1 LTKRSCFKNT
11 TLPSKTRNYQEASLN
26 GSIMQGDSPWGD
38 VPDENQPKFEGDAGS
53 PPQPISISEGFA
65 PMNQG
70 TMLTGTTQMPTG
82 QLIYLQPP
90 SSAAKVVG
98 ILVVIYGVLFG
109 VIGSVLSLFG
119 NLQLGNST
127 LLVFDVV
134 ALLIGVAT
142 LVGGVMLINYQR
154 RGVMVLLLVIGLST
168 LVGLGQFTMVDDIY
182 DQMLDEGE
190 ITQEEYDALQEVGG
204 IVQGVGMVMVVFC
217 NAICGLF
224 VAIPLMVSNN
234 GLDESKLFG

>member
-1 LTKRSCFKNT
+1 
-11 TLPSKTRNYQEASLN
+11 
-26 GSIMQGDSPWGD
+26 
-38 VPDENQPKFEGDAGS
+38 
-53 PPQPISISEGFA
+53 
-65 PMNQG
+65 MNQG

-109 VIGSVLSLFG
+109 VIGSVLNLFG
-119 NLQLGNST
+119 NLQLGNSM
-127 LLVFDVV
+127 LIVFDVITF
-134 ALLIGVAT
+134 LIGVAT
-142 LVGGVMLINYQR
+142 VVGGVMLINYQR
-154 RGVMVLLLVIGLST
+154 RGVMLLLLAIGLSAA
-168 LVGLGQFTMVDDIY
+168 VGVGQLTMVDDIY
-182 DQMLDEGE
+182 DQMLDEGDL
-190 ITQEEYDALQEVGG
+190 TQEEYDALQEVGG

-217 NAICGLF
+217 NAICGLL

>member
-1 LTKRSCFKNT
+1 
-11 TLPSKTRNYQEASLN
+11 
-26 GSIMQGDSPWGD
+26 
-38 VPDENQPKFEGDAGS
+38 
-53 PPQPISISEGFA
+53 
-65 PMNQG
+65 MNQG

-109 VIGSVLSLFG
+109 VIGSVLNLFG
-119 NLQLGNST
+119 NLQLGNSM
-127 LLVFDVV
+127 LIVFDVITF
-134 ALLIGVAT
+134 LIGVAT
-142 LVGGVMLINYQR
+142 VVGGVMLINYQR
-154 RGVMVLLLVIGLST
+154 RGVMLLLLVIGLSAA
-168 LVGLGQFTMVDDIY
+168 VGVGQLTMVDDIY
-182 DQMLDEGE
+182 DQMLDEGDL
-190 ITQEEYDALQEVGG
+190 TQEEYDALQEVGG

-217 NAICGLF
+217 NAICGLM

>member
-1 LTKRSCFKNT
+1 
-11 TLPSKTRNYQEASLN
+11 
-26 GSIMQGDSPWGD
+26 MQGDSPWGD
-38 VPDENQPKFEGDAGS
+38 VPDENQPKFEDATAS
-53 PPQPISISEGFA
+53 PPQPVSISEGFA

>member
-1 LTKRSCFKNT
+1 M
-11 TLPSKTRNYQEASLN
+11 ED
-26 GSIMQGDSPWGD
+26 DSPWGD
-38 VPDENQPKFEGDAGS
+38 MPDENQPKSEDTPAS
-53 PPQPISISEGFA
+53 QPQPQAISISEGFA

-109 VIGSVLSLFG
+109 VIGSVLNLFG
-119 NLQLGNST
+119 NLQLGNSM
-127 LLVFDVV
+127 LIVFDVV
-134 ALLIGVAT
+134 TFLIGVAT
-142 LVGGVMLINYQR
+142 VVGGVMLINYQR
-154 RGVMVLLLVIGLST
+154 RGVMLLLLAIGLSAA
-168 LVGLGQFTMVDDIY
+168 VGVGQLTMVDDIY

-190 ITQEEYDALQEVGG
+190 LTQEEYDALQEVGG

-224 VAIPLMVSNN
+224 VAIPIMVSNN

>member
-1 LTKRSCFKNT
+1 
-11 TLPSKTRNYQEASLN
+11 
-26 GSIMQGDSPWGD
+26 
-38 VPDENQPKFEGDAGS
+38 
-53 PPQPISISEGFA
+53 
-65 PMNQG
+65 MNQG

-109 VIGSVLSLFG
+109 VIGSVLNLFG
-119 NLQLGNST
+119 NLQLGNSM
-127 LLVFDVV
+127 LIVFDVITF
-134 ALLIGVAT
+134 LIGVAT
-142 LVGGVMLINYQR
+142 VVGGVMLIYSQR
-154 RGVMVLLLVIGLST
+154 RGVMLLLLVIGLSAA
-168 LVGLGQFTMVDDIY
+168 VGVGQLTMVDDIY
-182 DQMLDEGE
+182 DQMLDEGDL
-190 ITQEEYDALQEVGG
+190 TQEEYDALQEVGG

-217 NAICGLF
+217 NAICGLM

>member
-1 LTKRSCFKNT
+1 
-11 TLPSKTRNYQEASLN
+11 
-26 GSIMQGDSPWGD
+26 MQGDSPWGD
-38 VPDENQPKFEGDAGS
+38 VPDENQPKFEDAPGS
-53 PPQPISISEGFA
+53 PPQPVSISEGFA

>member
-1 LTKRSCFKNT
+1 
-11 TLPSKTRNYQEASLN
+11 
-26 GSIMQGDSPWGD
+26 
-38 VPDENQPKFEGDAGS
+38 
-53 PPQPISISEGFA
+53 
-65 PMNQG
+65 
-70 TMLTGTTQMPTG
+70 
-82 QLIYLQPP
+82 
-90 SSAAKVVG
+90 
-98 ILVVIYGVLFG
+98 
-109 VIGSVLSLFG
+109 
-119 NLQLGNST
+119 
-127 LLVFDVV
+127 
-134 ALLIGVAT
+134 
-142 LVGGVMLINYQR
+142 
-154 RGVMVLLLVIGLST
+154 MVLLLVIGLST

>member
-1 LTKRSCFKNT
+1 
-11 TLPSKTRNYQEASLN
+11 
-26 GSIMQGDSPWGD
+26 MQGDSPWGD
-38 VPDENQPKFEGDAGS
+38 VPDENQPTFEDAAAS
-53 PPQPISISEGFA
+53 PPQPVSISEGFA

-98 ILVVIYGVLFG
+98 ILVVIYGVLFEVLGG
-109 VIGSVLSLFG
+109 VWNLFA
-119 NLQLGNST
+119 NLQLGNSM
-127 LLVFDVV
+127 LIVFDVV
-134 ALLIGVAT
+134 TLIIGVAT
-142 LVGGVMLINYQR
+142 VVGGVMLINYQR
-154 RGVMVLLLVIGLST
+154 RGVMLLLIVIGLSAA
-168 LVGLGQFTMVDDIY
+168 VGVGQLTMVDDIY
-182 DQMLDEGE
+182 EQMLDEGDL
-190 ITQEEYDALQEVGG
+190 TQEEYDALQEVGG